1 MEVRI
6 MLLDMST
13 NLRRSSIGSLMTPFA
28 SLVRGNLLLRFSL
41 LSLVVLLGIGLGL
54 GWILQ
59 QQMERTALVQQADEI
74 SVVIDSV
81 LGRHLKLAD
90 VSGAESAWGRTLWQN
105 LAHRLLGADRHLVRI
120 KVWDK

>member
-1 MEVRI
+1 PGKCEASYSSPLRTHAAMMPAHCAGVRHRLCTEPGYWCNAPPYRGAYNAAQRTGRI
-6 MLLDMST
+6 
-13 NLRRSSIGSLMTPFA
+13 SSIRRVMAPFA
-28 SLVRGNLLLRFSL
+28 PLMRGNLLLRFSL

-81 LGRHLKLAD
+81 
-90 VSGAESAWGRTLWQN
+90 
-105 LAHRLLGADRHLVRI
+105 
-120 KVWDK
+120 